1 MSLDA
6 DARKVQFHAGSSI
19 PVLVTVA
26 MIVTVAID
34 PLVNHLVP
42 VALVDAPGP
51 ADVLA
56 ADFTAHAGNRFRDAK
71 LCGRVAQI
79 GRTARG
85 PGIRLT

>member
-1 MSLDA
+1 
-6 DARKVQFHAGSSI
+6 
-19 PVLVTVA
+19 VLVTVA
-26 MIVTVAID
+26 MIVTLAID
-34 PLVNHLVP
+34 PLVNHLIP

-71 LCGRVAQI
+71 LFGRIAQ
-79 GRTARG
+79 ASCASRG

>member
-1 MSLDA
+1 MLDS
-6 DARKVQFHAGSSI
+6 DARKAQFHAGSSI

-26 MIVTVAID
+26 MLVTLTVD

-42 VALVDAPGP
+42 VALVDAPGA

-56 ADFTAHAGNRFRDAK
+56 ADFTADAGNRLRDAK
-71 LCGRVAQI
+71 LLGRVAQAACAS
-79 GRTARG
+79 GG